1 MKVRIS
7 RGWGT
12 GIATEGSQTP
22 GKQVSQDPMGL
33 TLAKMHSEEEIEPV
47 ETISSRKAPIW
58 VKTFEMF

>member
-47 ETISSRKAPIW
+47 ETISSRKA
-58 VKTFEMF
+58 